1 VCPGGKLSYISPMQ
15 RLDNKRSST
24 QQLPNQSRIIFKG
37 FYESDI
43 EVAIQRI
50 VRSRELWKEIE
61 REFRI
66 LRELDNNVNFIR
78 YFCYESDLKED
89 FV

>member
-1 VCPGGKLSYISPMQ
+1 MT
-15 RLDNKRSST
+15 NE
-24 QQLPNQSRIIFKG
+24 SRIIFKG

-66 LRELDNNVNFIR
+66 LRDLDNNVNFIR
-78 YFCYESDLKED
+78 YFCYESDLEED

>member
-1 VCPGGKLSYISPMQ
+1 MSYISPMQ

-24 QQLPNQSRIIFKG
+24 QQLSNQSRIIFKG

>member
-1 VCPGGKLSYISPMQ
+1 MT
-15 RLDNKRSST
+15 NE
-24 QQLPNQSRIIFKG
+24 SRIIFKG

-66 LRELDNNVNFIR
+66 LRDLDNNVNFIR

>member
-1 VCPGGKLSYISPMQ
+1 MT
-15 RLDNKRSST
+15 NE
-24 QQLPNQSRIIFKG
+24 SRIIFKG
-37 FYESDI
+37 FYELDI

-66 LRELDNNVNFIR
+66 LRDLDNNVNFIR